1 MTKNGRPV
9 RAGPSVLCI
18 RAPKDHKN
26 LRGGL
31 CAGHND
37 EMVRLA
43 QKEECSQGLPDISP
57 NLRIKNCKKM
67 RSEKKCVKK
76 NKIPSSFCVV

>member
-26 LRGGL
+26 LKGGL

-43 QKEECSQGLPDISP
+43 QKEECAQGLPDVSP
-57 NLRIKNCKKM
+57 DLRIKNCKKNAE
-67 RSEKKCVKK
+67 REKMCKK
-76 NKIPSSFCVV
+76 E